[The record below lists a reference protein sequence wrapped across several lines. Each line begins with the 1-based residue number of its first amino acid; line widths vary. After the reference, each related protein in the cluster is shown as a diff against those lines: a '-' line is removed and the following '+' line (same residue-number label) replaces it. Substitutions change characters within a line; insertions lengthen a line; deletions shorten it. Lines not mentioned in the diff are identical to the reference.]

1 MMRAIIIG
9 TGLSLGI
16 TIVGIGVVAKVMD
29 AELAKRPPIAIID
42 YRPIAAA
49 VTAGEAPAT
58 ILPYLSEIKRRAAAY
73 RDAGYVVIN
82 AASIVAAPAD
92 VFVPPPADL
101 PKAWLDQ
108 GGDDKREAA
117 GALNPDGDIT
127 KPGSEP

>member
-1 MMRAIIIG
+1 MRAMIIG

-16 TIVGIGVVAKVMD
+16 TIVGIGVIAKVMD

-49 VTAGEAPAT
+49 IAAGEAPAA
-58 ILPYLSEIKRRAAAY
+58 IQPYLSEIKRRAAAY

-82 AASIVAAPAD
+82 AASIEAAPAD

-108 GGDDKREAA
+108 RVGGE
-117 GALNPDGDIT
+117 GEET
-127 KPGSEP
+127 VGSEEEAPTTRSEP